1 MNLAILHY
9 HLRPGGVFQV
19 IANQLQSLSNVLSI
33 DDPYR
38 VSIFHGTTNE
48 EEYSSQWPTSPYLQ
62 VSTRAVDGLGYDQAP
77 EPSTDPSTL
86 AARILTALDACQFFP
101 QDTVIHVHN
110 HSLGKNAS
118 LPGALKII
126 AEEGYPLLLQI
137 HDFAEDFRVEQY
149 QHLNAMLDSSPI
161 GLGCRLYPQATQIH
175 YAVLNGRDR
184 QILSKSGIP
193 NKRLHALPNPI
204 VAPEDLPDPLNIRSE
219 MQDKRGIPIDV
230 PLVIYPV
237 RGIRRKNLGELLL
250 WSALFKNRASFGTTL
265 APKNNAEKPSYN
277 RWKRLA
283 ENLQLPCHFELGE
296 SFSFK
301 QNLSAADALITTS
314 VAEGFGMVFLESQ
327 LGGRRLLGR
336 NLPEVTTEF
345 AENGIDLSSLYQTL
359 CIPMRLVDKNRTIE
373 GISAAYGEVLRGF
386 APELYSEQT
395 TRRSLVEMLSGGVVD
410 FAFLTPEMQ
419 EQLILHVHKHRSAAD
434 EILELNP
441 LLEKSLFHQETEP
454 SMQRCIVAN
463 REAVKNH
470 YGPSSIGV
478 HLRDIYCKLLGSP
491 RDKEVIPLTRSAT
504 ILESF
509 LNLERFR
516 PVRSMS

>member
-19 IANQLQSLSNVLSI
+19 IANQLRSLNNTLSV

-38 VSIFHGTTNE
+38 VAIFHGIENE
-48 EEYSSQWPTSPYLQ
+48 DECSSQWPMFSHLQ
-62 VSTRAVDGLGYDQAP
+62 VSTRAIDGLGYDQ
-77 EPSTDPSTL
+77 ESKSSTETSSL
-86 AARILTALDACQFFP
+86 ATRLLTALDACQFFP

-110 HSLGKNAS
+110 HSLGKNTS

-126 AEEGYPLLLQI
+126 AGKGYPLLLQI

-149 QHLNAMLDSSPI
+149 QHLNAMLGSSSL
-161 GLGCRLYPQATQIH
+161 GLGSLLYPQASHIH

-184 QILSKSGIP
+184 QILSTSGVL
-193 NKRLHALPNPI
+193 NERLHALPNPI
-204 VAPEDLPDPLNIRSE
+204 VATEDLPDRMNVRQE
-219 MQDKRGIPIDV
+219 MLVQRGIPVED

-250 WSALFKNRASFGTTL
+250 WSALFKHRASFGTTL
-265 APKNNAEKPSYN
+265 APKNNAEKPAYN
-277 RWKRLA
+277 RWKTLA
-283 ENLQLPCHFELGE
+283 EKLHLPCHFELGE
-296 SFSFK
+296 SFAFK
-301 QNLSAADALITTS
+301 QNLAAADALITTS

-336 NLPEVTTEF
+336 DLPEITTEF
-345 AENGIDLSSLYQTL
+345 VENGIDLASLYRTL
-359 CIPMRLVDKNRTIE
+359 FIPTQFVGKDHAIE
-373 GISAAYGEVLRGF
+373 AISTAYGEVLRGF
-386 APELYSEQT
+386 ASARYCEQT
-395 TRRSLVEMLSGGVVD
+395 TRRSLAEMLSRGVVD
-410 FAFLTPEMQ
+410 FAFLTPELQ
-419 EQLILHVHKHRSAAD
+419 EQVILHVHKHQNAVD

-441 LLEKSLFHQETEP
+441 LLEKSLFHQDAESST
-454 SMQRCIVAN
+454 QRGIVVN
-463 REAVKNH
+463 REAVKDH
-470 YGPSSIGV
+470 YGPSSIGTQ
-478 HLRDIYCKLLGSP
+478 LRDIYCNLLGTS
-491 RDKEVIPLTRSAT
+491 RDKDIFPLTCSEA

>member
-1 MNLAILHY
+1 M
-9 HLRPGGVFQV
+9 
-19 IANQLQSLSNVLSI
+19 IANQLQSLNDILSI

-38 VSIFHGTTNE
+38 VSIFYGAANE
-48 EEYSSQWPTSPYLQ
+48 EEYVPQWPASPHLE
-62 VSTRAVDGLGYDQAP
+62 VSTRVIDGLGYDQAAHA
-77 EPSTDPSTL
+77 SADASNL
-86 AARILTALDACQFFP
+86 ATRLLKALDACHFYP
-101 QDTVIHVHN
+101 KDTVIHVHN

-149 QHLNAMLDSSPI
+149 QHLNAMLDRSPI
-161 GLGCRLYPQATQIH
+161 GLGCRLYPQASQIH

-184 QILSKSGIP
+184 QILFKSGVQ
-193 NKRLHALPNPI
+193 KERLHALPNPI
-204 VAPEDLPDPLNIRSE
+204 VTPDDLPNRINIRKE
-219 MQDKRGIPIDV
+219 MQVKCGIPMEA

-250 WSALFKNRASFGTTL
+250 WSALLRNRVSFGSTL

-283 ENLQLPCHFELGE
+283 EKLQLPCHFELGE

-301 QNLSAADALITTS
+301 QNLAAADALITTS

-327 LGGRRLLGR
+327 LVGRRLLGR
-336 NLPEVTTEF
+336 NLPEVTAEF
-345 AENGIDLSSLYQTL
+345 SENGIDLSSLYQTL
-359 CIPMRLVDKNRTIE
+359 CIPTRLVDKNRTIE
-373 GISAAYGEVLRGF
+373 GISKAYGEVLRGF
-386 APELYSEQT
+386 APDLYSEQAT
-395 TRRSLVEMLSGGVVD
+395 QRFLEEILSSGVVD

-419 EQLILHVHKHRSAAD
+419 EHLILNVHKRPNAAD
-434 EILELNP
+434 QILELNP
-441 LLEKSLFHQETEP
+441 LLEKNLFHQDTK
-454 SMQRCIVAN
+454 SSTQQGIITN

-470 YGPSSIGV
+470 YGPFSIGIQ
-478 HLRDIYCKLLGSP
+478 LRDIYCKLLGMP
-491 RDKEVIPLTRSAT
+491 RDGKILPLTRSET
-504 ILESF
+504 ILKSF
-509 LNLERFR
+509 LSLERFR